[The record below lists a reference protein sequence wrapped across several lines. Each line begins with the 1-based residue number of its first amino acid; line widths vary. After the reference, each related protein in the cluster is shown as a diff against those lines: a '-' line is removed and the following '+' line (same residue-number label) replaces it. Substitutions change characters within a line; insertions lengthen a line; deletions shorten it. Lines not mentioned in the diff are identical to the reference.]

1 MDSKKLQAKDKK
13 ELQTKSET
21 TQTRPVFVPA
31 VDIYENNDALVLLAD
46 MPGVSNQGVEIHLE
60 DNELT
65 IRGRVQEDPSDRTP
79 IYTEYRSGDYYRSF
93 TLSSVIDQER
103 IEASMR
109 NGVLK
114 VILPKAEAAKP
125 RRIEVKAG

>member
-1 MDSKKLQAKDKK
+1 MDSKQLQAKDKK

-31 VDIYENNDALVLLAD
+31 VDIYETDDSLVLLAD
-46 MPGVSNQGVEIHLE
+46 MPGVSNEGVEIHLE

-65 IRGRVQEDPSDRTP
+65 IRGKVGEEPAQWNP

-93 TLSSVIDQER
+93 TLSSVIDQDK
-103 IEASMR
+103 IEATMK

-114 VILPKAEAAKP
+114 VVLPKAEAAKP
-125 RRIEVKAG
+125 RKIEVKAG

>member
-1 MDSKKLQAKDKK
+1 MDSKQLQAKDKK
-13 ELQTKSET
+13 ELQTKFET
-21 TQTRPVFVPA
+21 TQTSPVFVPA
-31 VDIYENNDALVLLAD
+31 VDIYETDDSLVLLAD

-65 IRGRVQEDPSDRTP
+65 IRGKVAEEPSGLNP

-93 TLSSVIDQER
+93 TLSNVIDQDK
-103 IEASMR
+103 IEALMK

-114 VILPKAEAAKP
+114 VVLPKAEEAKP
-125 RRIEVKAG
+125 RKIEVKAG